1 MDDLLH
7 GIVDYTVPFVA
18 DRGTRSEPDWKRLQ
32 VDEALQR
39 LRNFPALLLEALLRC
54 RQPGFVNPVSSILTD
69 HIRKPKVGRK
79 TSVAVR
85 SLAEIPSNHASSQSR
100 DYSPGVSQRYWK
112 AIHAGALKAEADLAQ
127 SGVSVHIA
135 WKAPVRED
143 DRNEQARIVE
153 GFIKQGVQGI
163 VLAPFDSR
171 TLVGPVEAAA
181 HAGIPTVVVDSALET
196 PHIVSFIATDNK
208 RGGALAADR
217 LGELLGGSG
226 TVLLLRY
233 QEGSASTEEREK
245 GFAQRLRQAFP
256 NIKIILSAEFAGATR
271 DSAKRAAGSL
281 LSQYGDDLRGV
292 FTPNESSTAG
302 MLMALSAVQK
312 AGRIILVGF
321 DSSDVYVDSL
331 RHKQLHG
338 LVVQDPFRMGELG
351 VKTLVDHL
359 TGKSVPKRVDTGATM
374 VTLENMDRPEIQK
387 LLRLPVQGI

>member
-1 MDDLLH
+1 MPPL
-7 GIVDYTVPFVA
+7 
-18 DRGTRSEPDWKRLQ
+18 
-32 VDEALQR
+32 
-39 LRNFPALLLEALLRC
+39 
-54 RQPGFVNPVSSILTD
+54 
-69 HIRKPKVGRK
+69 
-79 TSVAVR
+79 
-85 SLAEIPSNHASSQSR
+85 SLAIIPQGSL
-100 DYSPGVSQRYWK
+100 QRYWK

-171 TLVGPVEAAA
+171 TMVGPVEAAA

-256 NIKIILSAEFAGATR
+256 NIKIIMPTEFAGATR
-271 DSAKRAAGSL
+271 DSAKRAAASL

-387 LLRLPVQGI
+387 LLRPPVQGI